1 MGLISHANQVKPE
14 HLQNKNVQEVKKK
27 MGLLDR
33 VINVSGYDQLVTSF
47 TQLVNYTQA
56 ERACVLVSE
65 NNSSKLGTPL
75 LYHGLDLT
83 TVRRFLPNLQE
94 LNEKFPEGLSWYK
107 VETKDGLAFFQSF
120 FSIHEWTSL
129 LYLYVKPVYC
139 SGLETFYIFLFKSKL
154 DIFNRNIEI
163 SETQTYLNKLQ
174 QILQQNLLLVSS
186 LNFSGSFVFSEKVA
200 KDHINSALD
209 AKKHATLACFYLDN
223 LFSDSDILNTDPV
236 QLSLQRSL
244 TFIIARL
251 AGSSNLISM
260 KDSGNIFAV
269 FFSAQKVDPDLYFH
283 QMIGPLEKTFGLH
296 RVSKIKMEVLGT
308 STSVSEILRFLAGEK

>member
-1 MGLISHANQVKPE
+1 M
-14 HLQNKNVQEVKKK
+14 
-27 MGLLDR
+27 
-33 VINVSGYDQLVTSF
+33 
-47 TQLVNYTQA
+47 
-56 ERACVLVSE
+56 
-65 NNSSKLGTPL
+65 
-75 LYHGLDLT
+75 
-83 TVRRFLPNLQE
+83 
-94 LNEKFPEGLSWYK
+94 
-107 VETKDGLAFFQSF
+107 
-120 FSIHEWTSL
+120 
-129 LYLYVKPVYC
+129 
-139 SGLETFYIFLFKSKL
+139 
-154 DIFNRNIEI
+154 
-163 SETQTYLNKLQ
+163 
-174 QILQQNLLLVSS
+174 
-186 LNFSGSFVFSEKVA
+186 FSEKVA